1 MINIFCCPPV
11 FLLTKSI
18 TMFNIACLNILAF
31 SLSTNNIAIF
41 KKALKSNIASNVVL
55 LLIIPMSIPAALN
68 KLAASIKPFNLVPLI
83 ISYPF
88 FSNSGR
94 LADTHLSIV
103 QISTS
108 KNSATIFFVK
118 YTLSSNQTP

>member
-1 MINIFCCPPV
+1 
-11 FLLTKSI
+11 
-18 TMFNIACLNILAF
+18 MFNIACLNILAF

-103 QISTS
+103 RISTS

>member
-1 MINIFCCPPV
+1 
-11 FLLTKSI
+11 
-18 TMFNIACLNILAF
+18 
-31 SLSTNNIAIF
+31 
-41 KKALKSNIASNVVL
+41 
-55 LLIIPMSIPAALN
+55 MSIPAALN